1 MFFDNRFTL
10 RAENVFRTSYQCA
23 TELGHGYVGSEHILL
38 GLLKHKEGRAYTYLN
53 KIGVT
58 ENKVKE
64 KLCENVGRGDF
75 GISAVQGL
83 TPMAR
88 KIIENAYDESV
99 KRNMQFIGT
108 EHLLAGILCEKES
121 SARKLLAEINADTD
135 KLTEIFNSSGAER
148 DGEFRRNTEYKSTKE
163 KNDARLL
170 LNHGRNLCELAE
182 NGKLDPVIGRDSE
195 IDKMIEV
202 LLQRGKNNP
211 LLIGEPGVGKTA
223 AVEGLAIRMAGGNVP
238 KPLLGKTIFMLD
250 MPSMVAGTKYRGE
263 FEERI
268 RAVLKEVKKA
278 GNIIIFIDEIHT
290 IVGAGSAE
298 GAIDAANILKP
309 AMSRREIQLIGAT
322 TYEEYR
328 KYIEKD
334 AALERRF
341 RPIKIEEPK
350 GKTAIEILSGLKRQ
364 YEEHHG
370 VKITDEAISAAVR
383 LSERYITERR
393 LPDKAIDLID
403 EAASRACIYASS
415 PPPRIRELEEEIKE
429 LARLK
434 SAMIRVQ
441 DFESAAR
448 LRDKEKIMSQELAVL
463 CESWNKILCGSMEIG
478 EENIAELI
486 GEQTGV
492 PVSKIVEDE
501 REKLLGLEKELSKRV
516 IGQPD
521 AIDRIAKAVR
531 RARCGLA
538 DPKRPLGSFMF
549 AGPTGVGK
557 TELCRALAESVF
569 GDEKKIIRIDM
580 SEFMEKHEVS
590 KLIGSPPGYVGYDD
604 GKTLAEKIRRNPYSV
619 VLFDELEK
627 AHPEVMNLMLQIL
640 EDGCLTDSHGRSIDF
655 KNCIIIMTSNV
666 GAAKIDKE
674 VLGFSSEASQSAYK
688 KLKGIITEDMKKIFS
703 PEFINRIDEIIVFK
717 KLGKE
722 ETRRIC
728 DKMLAESIERA
739 RKIGVELLVDEAAR
753 EILCKKGFDSK
764 YGARPMRR
772 AIRREIEEKLAEKY
786 LGEERRGGLYRV
798 TVENST
804 TKIERTEG

>member
-38 GLLKHKEGRAYTYLN
+38 GLLKHKEGKAYIYLN
-53 KIGVT
+53 KIGVLEKT
-58 ENKVKE
+58 VRE
-64 KLCENVGRGDF
+64 KLCENIGRGDF

-88 KIIENAYDESV
+88 KIIENAYDESIR
-99 KRNMQFIGT
+99 RNAEFIGT
-108 EHLLAGILCEKES
+108 EHLLAGILRENECY
-121 SARKLLAEINADTD
+121 ARKLLSEIGADTD
-135 KLTEIFNSSGAER
+135 KLCEILASSGTER
-148 DGEFRRNTEYKSTKE
+148 EGDLRKNTEYKSQKE

-170 LNHGRNLCELAE
+170 SNHGRNLCELAE
-182 NGKLDPVIGRDSE
+182 SGRLDPVIGRDLE

-211 LLIGEPGVGKTA
+211 LLLGEPGVGKTA
-223 AVEGLAIRMAGGNVP
+223 AVEGLAIRMASGNVP
-238 KPLLGKTIFMLD
+238 KPLRGKKIFMLD

-268 RAVLKEVKKA
+268 RAVLKEVKRA

-309 AMSRREIQLIGAT
+309 AMSRREIQIIGAT

-341 RPIKIEEPK
+341 RPIKIEEPR
-350 GKTAIEILSGLKRQ
+350 GKTAVAILQGLKRQ

-370 VKITDEAISAAVR
+370 IKITDEAISAAVR
-383 LSERYITERR
+383 LSERYINDRR

-415 PPPRIRELEEEIKE
+415 PPPRLRELEEEIKE
-429 LARLK
+429 IGRLK
-434 SAMIRVQ
+434 SAMVSIQ
-441 DFESAAR
+441 DFEGAAR
-448 LRDKEKIMSQELAVL
+448 LRDKEKTMSQELERL
-463 CESWNKILCGSMEIG
+463 SESWNRILCGSMEIG
-478 EENIAELI
+478 EESIAELV

-492 PVSKIVEDE
+492 PLSKIVENE
-501 REKLLGLEKELSKRV
+501 SEKLLGLEKELSARV

-521 AIDRIAKAVR
+521 AVDRIAKAVR
-531 RARCGLA
+531 RARCGLS
-538 DPKRPLGSFMF
+538 DPKRPIGSFMF

-557 TELCRALAESVF
+557 TELCRALAEAVF
-569 GDEKKIIRIDM
+569 GDEKKIIKIDM

-640 EDGCLTDSHGRSIDF
+640 EDGCLTDSHGRRIDF

-666 GAAKIDKE
+666 GANKIDRE
-674 VLGFSSEASQSAYK
+674 AVGFFTESAESGYRK
-688 KLKGIITEDMKKIFS
+688 IKTVIAEDMKRAFS

-717 KLGKE
+717 KLGNE
-722 ETRRIC
+722 ETRKIC
-728 DKMLAESIERA
+728 DKMLDESIERA
-739 RKIGVELLVDEAAR
+739 RKIGIELLIDEEVR
-753 EILCKKGFDSK
+753 ESLRKKGFDSK

-772 AIRREIEEKLAEKY
+772 VIRREIEENLAEKY
-786 LGEERRGGLYRV
+786 LAEGRKKGIYRASIK
-798 TVENST
+798 NN
-804 TKIERTEG
+804 KTEIKHTES